1 MDAEGETRLRK
12 LSADFEDVTGTAFSH
27 FHCPILFRDENVEL
41 CKAHIVNQAFS
52 SIGRHWTV
60 QRKDVDGF
68 FGRCFESDFVD
79 IQYEGDI
86 TASKAIVDKALAKR
100 FRPQVLIDG
109 QPVPYYYGSAATLS
123 PADHAKVQ
131 FEGDH
136 GTADLRLKLTPTAL
150 EATDAANL
158 QIRVERDLRLP
169 ALVSLIKV
177 AHLTLFRMLGYRYAL
192 SVGGHF
198 MGWSILGEFYSKNH
212 HLDKKVVI
220 ENAETHFAE
229 FCNLVRPVISHDPH
243 LEGTVVDNLLYVCET
258 ATNVPWAFMVFATT
272 TNALHAIVVPILEH
286 SDGIARFI
294 SFLKSGGGTV
304 HGRLSRY
311 EGGEFKASPKVT
323 AFTWP
328 AAGFR
333 S

>member
-1 MDAEGETRLRK
+1 MDAEGETRLQELR
-12 LSADFEDVTGTAFSH
+12 ADFEEVTGTAFPH
-27 FHCPILFRDENVEL
+27 FYCPILFRDENVEL
-41 CKAHIVNQAFS
+41 RKAHIVNRAFS
-52 SIGRHWTV
+52 SIGRDWTV

-68 FGRCFESDFVD
+68 FGICFELDFVD
-79 IQYEGDI
+79 IQYEEHI

-109 QPVPYYYGSAATLS
+109 QPVPYYYGNAATPS
-123 PADHAKVQ
+123 RPDHAKVQ

-136 GTADLRLKLTPTAL
+136 GTADLRLKLTRTTL

-158 QIRVERDLRLP
+158 QVRVERDLRIP

-212 HLDKKVVI
+212 HFDKAVVI

-229 FCNLVRPVISHDPH
+229 FSNLVRPVISHDPH

-258 ATNVPWAFMVFATT
+258 ATSVPWAFMVFATT

-286 SDGIARFI
+286 SDGVARFI
-294 SFLKSGGGTV
+294 SFLKSDGGTV

-311 EGGEFKASPKVT
+311 EGGEFKASPKMT

-328 AAGFR
+328 NVGFR